1 MTRSEIVREV
11 KRIIL
16 KHAKPIRIWLY
27 GSEATGEASPT
38 SDIDIAFEDPSFH
51 DLERIRAEIEALP
64 TLVKVDVT
72 NIAFC
77 ESRFQQR
84 VRDTGKVLYSA
95 TKELRFEDALYNF
108 QNALKAF
115 ESVYERRTSFRTAGF
130 GDMYLDILV
139 KRFEFTYEMSW
150 KAIKRYLSYLGIE
163 VGNPRGCFKEAYQQG
178 LLSEEDVWLRMIE
191 QRNLSAHE
199 YNEQEIARLIDLA
212 GTFLEAFRALAN
224 TLEAK
229 YKEVRS

>member
-1 MTRSEIVREV
+1 MTRAEIIREV

-16 KHAKPIRIWLY
+16 KHAKPVRIWLY
-27 GSEATGEASPT
+27 GSEASGEASLT

-51 DLERIRAEIEALP
+51 DLERIREEIEALP

-72 NIAFC
+72 NLAFC

-108 QNALKAF
+108 KNALKSFA
-115 ESVYERRTSFRTAGF
+115 SVYERRDSFLSAGF
-130 GDMYLDILV
+130 GDVYLDILV

-163 VGNPRGCFKEAYQQG
+163 VGNPRACFKEAYHQG
-178 LLSEEDVWLRMIE
+178 LLSEEEIWLRMIE

-212 GTFLEAFRALAN
+212 KTFLGAFQALAN
-224 TLEAK
+224 TLEAR
-229 YKEVRS
+229 YKELR